1 MGYLLPLILIFSL
14 NARADLFGF
23 GSDKKLLSRIPA
35 LTEKLQ
41 ALTMK
46 GNLGYED
53 EFNAI
58 VKSIE
63 TTLEEEKLY
72 CAGEVSDAQG
82 KVLAADQKQLCFR
95 DLKKN
100 YLNATA
106 AIFEAKKKFLTHLHD
121 QQQEKLTAIQKRLRE
136 DIEKNF

>member
-1 MGYLLPLILIFSL
+1 MGYLLPLIFLFSL

-23 GSDKKLLSRIPA
+23 GSDKKLASRIPA

-41 ALTMK
+41 ALQMK
-46 GNLGYED
+46 GNLAYED
-53 EFNAI
+53 EFNTL
-58 VKSIE
+58 VKGIE
-63 TTLEEEKLY
+63 SALEEEKLF

-82 KVLAADQKQLCFR
+82 KVLVADQKQLCFR
-95 DLKKN
+95 DLKKS
-100 YLNATA
+100 YVNATTV
-106 AIFEAKKKFLTHLHD
+106 IFDSKKKFLSYLHD